1 MHKGLAAL
9 VIAIQAAN
17 AGAAPVLEEVVVTA
31 QKRSQNLNDVSAS
44 INAFDAD
51 QINALGV
58 MQPADIAAYSPGVY
72 IKPTVGDQNPVI
84 TIRGVG
90 FNDFTSIQNP
100 GAGVYVDQVVVP
112 YHPMMSFQLLDLE
125 RVEVLK
131 GPQGTLYGRNSTA
144 GALNFVS
151 QKPAREFAAKLSADY
166 SRWDTT
172 NIEAAVSGPLTD
184 ALSARLAVSKYD
196 RADSYMQ
203 NRRHPDSSIGEKDRL
218 AYRLSLAWEQDGFD
232 ALLNIHGGKDESS
245 QVALEHVA
253 SFDATTFAEPCAPVA
268 AGQRAEGPC
277 INAGGYFDADGN
289 PYSGD
294 YSVEGG
300 GVDNEG
306 NGFGLVMNWTL
317 ANDMTLTSVTGY
329 DEFERRQLQDI
340 DASPFVFIDVTFR
353 DDTEAFS
360 QELRL
365 AGSSE
370 QSNWLLGI
378 FYSDDSVDALQS
390 VAIGDLV
397 GVAGAAANVTNK
409 QDSTSYALFAN
420 MDWALSDTVTLLA
433 GLRYTDEEKS
443 WQGGSV
449 ATVLGVNNLSTADVD
464 DTDLS
469 GQLGLE
475 YRPDDGQMYYLKASK
490 GFRSGGFPGGFA
502 ALPQSLQPFDSETVL
517 AYETGFKL
525 SLLQGAM
532 QLNAAAYYYDWKD
545 LQTQFSEERGGF
557 ISLFL
562 TNAGDADIYGLDID
576 LDWAVTENLLLTGGL
591 NLMDSEISSNDV
603 RLDGKELAN
612 APQLSY
618 NLRLQYS
625 VDLQGMVLQMAVDS
639 SYTDERFFT
648 TDNTPVFRDDDY
660 LLTNARIALQAPDGA
675 WEVALWGRNIADEEY
690 RTEGFNQFGF
700 AGSSYHAYGE
710 PANYGIS
717 VKLAWQ

>member
-1 MHKGLAAL
+1 
-9 VIAIQAAN
+9 
-17 AGAAPVLEEVVVTA
+17 
-31 QKRSQNLNDVSAS
+31 
-44 INAFDAD
+44 
-51 QINALGV
+51 
-58 MQPADIAAYSPGVY
+58 
-72 IKPTVGDQNPVI
+72 
-84 TIRGVG
+84 
-90 FNDFTSIQNP
+90 
-100 GAGVYVDQVVVP
+100 
-112 YHPMMSFQLLDLE
+112 
-125 RVEVLK
+125 
-131 GPQGTLYGRNSTA
+131 
-144 GALNFVS
+144 
-151 QKPAREFAAKLSADY
+151 
-166 SRWDTT
+166 
-172 NIEAAVSGPLTD
+172 
-184 ALSARLAVSKYD
+184 
-196 RADSYMQ
+196 
-203 NRRHPDSSIGEKDRL
+203 
-218 AYRLSLAWEQDGFD
+218 
-232 ALLNIHGGKDESS
+232 
-245 QVALEHVA
+245 
-253 SFDATTFAEPCAPVA
+253 
-268 AGQRAEGPC
+268 
-277 INAGGYFDADGN
+277 
-289 PYSGD
+289 
-294 YSVEGG
+294 
-300 GVDNEG
+300 
-306 NGFGLVMNWTL
+306 MNWTL

>member
-1 MHKGLAAL
+1 
-9 VIAIQAAN
+9 
-17 AGAAPVLEEVVVTA
+17 
-31 QKRSQNLNDVSAS
+31 
-44 INAFDAD
+44 
-51 QINALGV
+51 
-58 MQPADIAAYSPGVY
+58 
-72 IKPTVGDQNPVI
+72 
-84 TIRGVG
+84 
-90 FNDFTSIQNP
+90 
-100 GAGVYVDQVVVP
+100 
-112 YHPMMSFQLLDLE
+112 
-125 RVEVLK
+125 
-131 GPQGTLYGRNSTA
+131 
-144 GALNFVS
+144 
-151 QKPAREFAAKLSADY
+151 
-166 SRWDTT
+166 
-172 NIEAAVSGPLTD
+172 
-184 ALSARLAVSKYD
+184 
-196 RADSYMQ
+196 
-203 NRRHPDSSIGEKDRL
+203 
-218 AYRLSLAWEQDGFD
+218 
-232 ALLNIHGGKDESS
+232 
-245 QVALEHVA
+245 
-253 SFDATTFAEPCAPVA
+253 
-268 AGQRAEGPC
+268 
-277 INAGGYFDADGN
+277 
-289 PYSGD
+289 
-294 YSVEGG
+294 
-300 GVDNEG
+300 
-306 NGFGLVMNWTL
+306 
-317 ANDMTLTSVTGY
+317 
-329 DEFERRQLQDI
+329 
-340 DASPFVFIDVTFR
+340 
-353 DDTEAFS
+353 
-360 QELRL
+360 
-365 AGSSE
+365 
-370 QSNWLLGI
+370 
-378 FYSDDSVDALQS
+378 